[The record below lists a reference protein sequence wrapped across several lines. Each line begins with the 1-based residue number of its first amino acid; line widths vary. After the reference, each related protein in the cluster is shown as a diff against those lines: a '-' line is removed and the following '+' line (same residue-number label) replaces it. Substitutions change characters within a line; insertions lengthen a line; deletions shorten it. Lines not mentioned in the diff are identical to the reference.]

1 MGTKEEQDHSQER
14 GEIRSYECSLVYE
27 SKVERRTD
35 SKLTGH
41 SMKLLKI
48 NRLEEINRR
57 FSTSSLEKT
66 AFFQSV
72 EKMKMTRSFQE
83 EKFSESGPGTEE
95 KKRSIDHFPPGQ
107 DGKTDADKT
116 PPYMFYS
123 EGFVFIKTSS
133 SDLYWVQYKGVPQG
147 YRPWPWSCILD
158 RIRNPD
164 SDWANYMGQVG
175 KKCLKGVIDRSESMG
190 RKDTC
195 VQGCICQGQC
205 GFLKVKEAS
214 ASQIYESSLLIS
226 CAGVA
231 KLGCIS
237 EQPGWKAFAT
247 DIVLKQL
254 IIRAFPSHTQTS
266 KMTTSSRQSSSTSMV
281 NNLAKIFDPNALQN
295 QGPDNGMEPP
305 QTLRVERNDVSTSES
320 FNIMDVKFASLE
332 EKIDKLLTLQEN
344 VLKKLNSVSQEICC
358 IEKDM
363 EMVSKVI
370 KEKSHFNETETKE
383 KKPPDSTDGDIQQS
397 QSCSQEEVDK
407 LNKENA
413 KRESSVLLEVDPPKF
428 HTEESDEKE
437 ESLSLESHYEYRR
450 NSFQESFTPEKKQE
464 EDAVDD
470 ACQKLTVQKI
480 ESESPIDEEKKKK
493 EHQVPED
500 ALEEQQKEKKNE
512 GEENAAKSEKG
523 AEKPPAPS
531 QKEDK
536 AEQSHDE
543 EVSEGRRAKIP
554 KYRVEGEIISDD
566 TPTPPAPFDHRIVSA
581 KRVGITNYYNVN
593 EDEILGGGR
602 FGQVHKCEEKATGL
616 KLAAK
621 IIKAQGPKQKDEVKN
636 EINVMNQLN
645 HVNLIQLYDAF
656 ESKNDIVLVMEY
668 VEGGELFDRI
678 IDENYNLT
686 EMDTISFIKQICK
699 GIQYMHQMYILH
711 LDLKPENILC
721 VNREA
726 NQIKIID
733 FGLARRYKPREKL
746 RVNFGTPEFL
756 APEVVNYEFVS
767 FPTDMWSLGVIAYML
782 LTGLSPFLGDDDNE
796 TLNNIL
802 ACNWDFEDEEFRDV
816 SDEAKD
822 FISKLL
828 IKEK

>member
-1 MGTKEEQDHSQER
+1 
-14 GEIRSYECSLVYE
+14 
-27 SKVERRTD
+27 
-35 SKLTGH
+35 
-41 SMKLLKI
+41 
-48 NRLEEINRR
+48 
-57 FSTSSLEKT
+57 
-66 AFFQSV
+66 
-72 EKMKMTRSFQE
+72 
-83 EKFSESGPGTEE
+83 
-95 KKRSIDHFPPGQ
+95 
-107 DGKTDADKT
+107 
-116 PPYMFYS
+116 
-123 EGFVFIKTSS
+123 
-133 SDLYWVQYKGVPQG
+133 
-147 YRPWPWSCILD
+147 
-158 RIRNPD
+158 
-164 SDWANYMGQVG
+164 
-175 KKCLKGVIDRSESMG
+175 
-190 RKDTC
+190 
-195 VQGCICQGQC
+195 
-205 GFLKVKEAS
+205 
-214 ASQIYESSLLIS
+214 
-226 CAGVA
+226 
-231 KLGCIS
+231 
-237 EQPGWKAFAT
+237 
-247 DIVLKQL
+247 
-254 IIRAFPSHTQTS
+254 
-266 KMTTSSRQSSSTSMV
+266 MTTSSRQSSSTSMV
-281 NNLAKIFDPNALQN
+281 NNLAKIFDPNTLQN
-295 QGPDNGMEPP
+295 QGPGNGMEPP
-305 QTLRVERNDVSTSES
+305 QILHVERSDVSTSES

-332 EKIDKLLTLQEN
+332 EKIDKLLTLQDN
-344 VLKKLNSVSQEICC
+344 VLKKLNSFSQEICC
-358 IEKDM
+358 IGKDM
-363 EMVSKVI
+363 ETVKAETSEPGSRMERNKKMRNNEMRRLCLKMKKSLSDINRKAEQQVKRLDGLEQSVSGLQKLVGPLVERVKTLIIHNSSVKHHVKKRKVCKAGAGHPFRMHIFSETTAGDLLKKKNEKVI

-397 QSCSQEEVDK
+397 QSCSPEEEVDK

-413 KRESSVLLEVDPPKF
+413 KRESSLVLEADPPKF
-428 HTEESDEKE
+428 HTEESEEKQ

-450 NSFQESFTPEKKQE
+450 NSFQESFTEKQQE

-470 ACQKLTVQKI
+470 ACQKLTVQEI
-480 ESESPIDEEKKKK
+480 ESESPAAEEKK

-500 ALEEQQKEKKNE
+500 ALEKQQEEKESEEK
-512 GEENAAKSEKG
+512 ENAVESEKD
-523 AEKPPAPS
+523 AEEPPAPS
-531 QKEDK
+531 QKEDE
-536 AEQSHDE
+536 AEQSYDE
-543 EVSEGRRAKIP
+543 EVPEGRCKSCE
-554 KYRVEGEIISDD
+554 KDD
-566 TPTPPAPFDHRIVSA
+566 IPTPPAPFDHRIVSA
-581 KRVGITNYYNVN
+581 KRVGISNYYNVN

-828 IKEK
+828 IKEKCWRLSATAALKHPWLTDHRLHCRLQRKAKGDRVSQAPLAK

>member
-1 MGTKEEQDHSQER
+1 
-14 GEIRSYECSLVYE
+14 
-27 SKVERRTD
+27 
-35 SKLTGH
+35 
-41 SMKLLKI
+41 
-48 NRLEEINRR
+48 
-57 FSTSSLEKT
+57 
-66 AFFQSV
+66 
-72 EKMKMTRSFQE
+72 
-83 EKFSESGPGTEE
+83 
-95 KKRSIDHFPPGQ
+95 
-107 DGKTDADKT
+107 
-116 PPYMFYS
+116 
-123 EGFVFIKTSS
+123 
-133 SDLYWVQYKGVPQG
+133 
-147 YRPWPWSCILD
+147 
-158 RIRNPD
+158 
-164 SDWANYMGQVG
+164 
-175 KKCLKGVIDRSESMG
+175 
-190 RKDTC
+190 
-195 VQGCICQGQC
+195 
-205 GFLKVKEAS
+205 
-214 ASQIYESSLLIS
+214 
-226 CAGVA
+226 
-231 KLGCIS
+231 
-237 EQPGWKAFAT
+237 
-247 DIVLKQL
+247 
-254 IIRAFPSHTQTS
+254 
-266 KMTTSSRQSSSTSMV
+266 MTTSSRQSSSTPMV
-281 NNLAKIFDPNALQN
+281 NNLAKIFDPNTLQN
-295 QGPDNGMEPP
+295 QGPDNEMEPL
-305 QTLRVERNDVSTSES
+305 QILHVERSDVSTSGS
-320 FNIMDVKFASLE
+320 FNVMDVKLASLE
-332 EKIDKLLTLQEN
+332 EKIDKLLTLQDN
-344 VLKKLNSVSQEICC
+344 ILKKLNSVSHEIYC

-363 EMVSKVI
+363 EMVKAETSEPGSRMERNRKMRNNEMKRLCLKMKKSLYDINRKAEQQVKRLDGLEHSVSGLQKLVGPLIEKVKTLIIHNSSVKHHVKKRKVCKAGAGHPFRMHVFSETTAGDLLKKKNEKVI
-370 KEKSHFNETETKE
+370 KEKSHFTETETKE
-383 KKPPDSTDGDIQQS
+383 KKPPDSTDGDTQQS
-397 QSCSQEEVDK
+397 QSCSQEEEVDK

-413 KRESSVLLEVDPPKF
+413 KRENSVLLEVDPPKF
-428 HTEESDEKE
+428 HTEESEEKE
-437 ESLSLESHYEYRR
+437 QSLPLESNYVYRR
-450 NSFQESFTPEKKQE
+450 NSFQESITLEKQQE
-464 EDAVDD
+464 EGAVDD
-470 ACQKLTVQKI
+470 ACQKLTVQET
-480 ESESPIDEEKKKK
+480 ESESPADEETTK

-500 ALEEQQKEKKNE
+500 TLEKQQEEKESKEE
-512 GEENAAKSEKG
+512 GNADKSENG
-523 AEKPPAPS
+523 AEEPPAPS

-536 AEQSHDE
+536 AEQRDDE
-543 EVSEGRRAKIP
+543 EVSEGRCKSCE
-554 KYRVEGEIISDD
+554 KDD
-566 TPTPPAPFDHRIVSA
+566 IPTPPAPFDHRIVSA
-581 KRVGITNYYNVN
+581 KRVGICNYYNVN
-593 EDEILGGGR
+593 EEEVLGGGR

-721 VNREA
+721 VNRKA

-828 IKEK
+828 IKEKCWRLSATAALKHPWLTDHKLHFRLQKKAKGGCVSQAPLAQ

>member
-1 MGTKEEQDHSQER
+1 
-14 GEIRSYECSLVYE
+14 
-27 SKVERRTD
+27 
-35 SKLTGH
+35 
-41 SMKLLKI
+41 
-48 NRLEEINRR
+48 
-57 FSTSSLEKT
+57 
-66 AFFQSV
+66 
-72 EKMKMTRSFQE
+72 
-83 EKFSESGPGTEE
+83 
-95 KKRSIDHFPPGQ
+95 
-107 DGKTDADKT
+107 
-116 PPYMFYS
+116 
-123 EGFVFIKTSS
+123 
-133 SDLYWVQYKGVPQG
+133 
-147 YRPWPWSCILD
+147 
-158 RIRNPD
+158 
-164 SDWANYMGQVG
+164 
-175 KKCLKGVIDRSESMG
+175 
-190 RKDTC
+190 
-195 VQGCICQGQC
+195 
-205 GFLKVKEAS
+205 
-214 ASQIYESSLLIS
+214 
-226 CAGVA
+226 
-231 KLGCIS
+231 
-237 EQPGWKAFAT
+237 
-247 DIVLKQL
+247 
-254 IIRAFPSHTQTS
+254 
-266 KMTTSSRQSSSTSMV
+266 MTTSSRQSSSTSMV
-281 NNLAKIFDPNALQN
+281 NNLAKIFDPNTLQN

-305 QTLRVERNDVSTSES
+305 QILRVERNDVSTSES
-320 FNIMDVKFASLE
+320 FNITDVKFASLE
-332 EKIDKLLTLQEN
+332 EKIDKLLTLQDN

-363 EMVSKVI
+363 EMVKAETSEPGSRMERNKKMRNNEMKRLCLKMKKSLSDINRKAEQQVKRLDGLEQSVSGLQKLVGPLVEKVKTLIIHNSSVKHHVKKRKVCKAGAGHPFRMHVFSETTAGDLLKKKNEKVI

-383 KKPPDSTDGDIQQS
+383 KKPPDSTDGNTQQS
-397 QSCSQEEVDK
+397 QSCSQEEIDK
-407 LNKENA
+407 LNKENT
-413 KRESSVLLEVDPPKF
+413 KRESSVQLEVDPPKF
-428 HTEESDEKE
+428 HTEESE
-437 ESLSLESHYEYRR
+437 EREQNLSLESNYVYRR

-464 EDAVDD
+464 EGAVDD
-470 ACQKLTVQKI
+470 ACQKLTVQEI
-480 ESESPIDEEKKKK
+480 ESEYPADEETKK

-500 ALEEQQKEKKNE
+500 ALEEQQEEKETE
-512 GEENAAKSEKG
+512 REENADKSEKG
-523 AEKPPAPS
+523 EPPAPS

-536 AEQSHDE
+536 AEKSDDE
-543 EVSEGRRAKIP
+543 EVSEGRCKSCE
-554 KYRVEGEIISDD
+554 KDD
-566 TPTPPAPFDHRIVSA
+566 LPTPPAPFDHRIVSA
-581 KRVGITNYYNVN
+581 KRVGISNYYNVN

-828 IKEK
+828 IKEKCWRLSATAALKHPWLTDHKLHCRLQKKAKGDCVSRAPLAQ

>member
-1 MGTKEEQDHSQER
+1 
-14 GEIRSYECSLVYE
+14 
-27 SKVERRTD
+27 
-35 SKLTGH
+35 
-41 SMKLLKI
+41 
-48 NRLEEINRR
+48 
-57 FSTSSLEKT
+57 
-66 AFFQSV
+66 
-72 EKMKMTRSFQE
+72 
-83 EKFSESGPGTEE
+83 
-95 KKRSIDHFPPGQ
+95 
-107 DGKTDADKT
+107 
-116 PPYMFYS
+116 
-123 EGFVFIKTSS
+123 
-133 SDLYWVQYKGVPQG
+133 
-147 YRPWPWSCILD
+147 
-158 RIRNPD
+158 
-164 SDWANYMGQVG
+164 
-175 KKCLKGVIDRSESMG
+175 
-190 RKDTC
+190 
-195 VQGCICQGQC
+195 
-205 GFLKVKEAS
+205 
-214 ASQIYESSLLIS
+214 
-226 CAGVA
+226 
-231 KLGCIS
+231 
-237 EQPGWKAFAT
+237 
-247 DIVLKQL
+247 
-254 IIRAFPSHTQTS
+254 
-266 KMTTSSRQSSSTSMV
+266 MV
-281 NNLAKIFDPNALQN
+281 NNLAKRFDPNTLQN
-295 QGPDNGMEPP
+295 QGPGNGMEPP
-305 QTLRVERNDVSTSES
+305 QILHVERSDVSTSES

-332 EKIDKLLTLQEN
+332 EKIDKLLTLQDS
-344 VLKKLNSVSQEICC
+344 VLKKLNSFSQEICC

-363 EMVSKVI
+363 EIVKAETSEPGSRTERNKKMRNNEVKRLCLKMKKSLSDINKKAEQQVKRLDGLEQSVSGLQKLVGPLVEKVKTLIIHNSSVKHHVKKRKVCKAGAGHPFRMHIFSETTAGDLLKKKNEKVI
-370 KEKSHFNETETKE
+370 KEKSHFSETETKE

-397 QSCSQEEVDK
+397 QSCSQEEEVDK

-413 KRESSVLLEVDPPKF
+413 KRESSLLLEVDPPEF
-428 HTEESDEKE
+428 HTEDLEEKQ

-450 NSFQESFTPEKKQE
+450 NSFQESFTPEKQQE

-470 ACQKLTVQKI
+470 ACQKLTVQEI
-480 ESESPIDEEKKKK
+480 ESESPATEEKK

-500 ALEEQQKEKKNE
+500 ALEEQQEEKESE
-512 GEENAAKSEKG
+512 GKENADKSEKG
-523 AEKPPAPS
+523 AEEAPAPS
-531 QKEDK
+531 QKEDE
-536 AEQSHDE
+536 AEQSYDE
-543 EVSEGRRAKIP
+543 EVSEGRCKRCEK
-554 KYRVEGEIISDD
+554 DD
-566 TPTPPAPFDHRIVSA
+566 IPTPPAPFDHRIVSA
-581 KRVGITNYYNVN
+581 KRVGISNYYNVN
-593 EDEILGGGR
+593 KDEILGGGR

-828 IKEK
+828 IKEKCWRLSATAALKHPWLTDHRLHCRLQRKAKGDCVSQAPLAK

>member
-1 MGTKEEQDHSQER
+1 
-14 GEIRSYECSLVYE
+14 
-27 SKVERRTD
+27 
-35 SKLTGH
+35 
-41 SMKLLKI
+41 
-48 NRLEEINRR
+48 
-57 FSTSSLEKT
+57 
-66 AFFQSV
+66 
-72 EKMKMTRSFQE
+72 
-83 EKFSESGPGTEE
+83 
-95 KKRSIDHFPPGQ
+95 
-107 DGKTDADKT
+107 
-116 PPYMFYS
+116 
-123 EGFVFIKTSS
+123 
-133 SDLYWVQYKGVPQG
+133 
-147 YRPWPWSCILD
+147 
-158 RIRNPD
+158 
-164 SDWANYMGQVG
+164 
-175 KKCLKGVIDRSESMG
+175 
-190 RKDTC
+190 
-195 VQGCICQGQC
+195 
-205 GFLKVKEAS
+205 
-214 ASQIYESSLLIS
+214 
-226 CAGVA
+226 
-231 KLGCIS
+231 
-237 EQPGWKAFAT
+237 
-247 DIVLKQL
+247 
-254 IIRAFPSHTQTS
+254 
-266 KMTTSSRQSSSTSMV
+266 MTTSSRQSSSTSMV
-281 NNLAKIFDPNALQN
+281 NNLAKIFDPNTLQN

-305 QTLRVERNDVSTSES
+305 QTLHVERSDVSTSES

-363 EMVSKVI
+363 EMVKAETSEPGSRMERNKKMRNNEVKRLCLKMKKSLSDINRKAEQQVKRLDGLEQSVSGLQKLVGPLVERVKTLVIHNSSVKHHVKKRKACKAGAGHPFRMHVFSETTAGDLLKKKNEKVV

-450 NSFQESFTPEKKQE
+450 NSFQESFTPEQKQE
-464 EDAVDD
+464 EDAVND
-470 ACQKLTVQKI
+470 ACQKLTVQKT
-480 ESESPIDEEKKKK
+480 ESESPTDEEKK

-512 GEENAAKSEKG
+512 GEENADKSEKG
-523 AEKPPAPS
+523 AEDPPAPS

-543 EVSEGRRAKIP
+543 EVSEGRCKSCE
-554 KYRVEGEIISDD
+554 KDD

-581 KRVGITNYYNVN
+581 KRVGISNYYNVN

-699 GIQYMHQMYILH
+699 GIQYMHQMYIIH

-828 IKEK
+828 IKEKCWRLSATAALKHPWLTDHKLHCRLQKKAKGGCVSQAPLAQ

>member
-1 MGTKEEQDHSQER
+1 
-14 GEIRSYECSLVYE
+14 
-27 SKVERRTD
+27 
-35 SKLTGH
+35 
-41 SMKLLKI
+41 
-48 NRLEEINRR
+48 
-57 FSTSSLEKT
+57 
-66 AFFQSV
+66 
-72 EKMKMTRSFQE
+72 
-83 EKFSESGPGTEE
+83 
-95 KKRSIDHFPPGQ
+95 
-107 DGKTDADKT
+107 
-116 PPYMFYS
+116 
-123 EGFVFIKTSS
+123 
-133 SDLYWVQYKGVPQG
+133 
-147 YRPWPWSCILD
+147 
-158 RIRNPD
+158 
-164 SDWANYMGQVG
+164 
-175 KKCLKGVIDRSESMG
+175 
-190 RKDTC
+190 
-195 VQGCICQGQC
+195 
-205 GFLKVKEAS
+205 
-214 ASQIYESSLLIS
+214 
-226 CAGVA
+226 
-231 KLGCIS
+231 
-237 EQPGWKAFAT
+237 
-247 DIVLKQL
+247 
-254 IIRAFPSHTQTS
+254 
-266 KMTTSSRQSSSTSMV
+266 MTTSSRQSSSTSMV
-281 NNLAKIFDPNALQN
+281 NDLAKILDPNTLQS

-305 QTLRVERNDVSTSES
+305 QILHAERSDVSASES

-332 EKIDKLLTLQEN
+332 EKIDKLLTLQDN
-344 VLKKLNSVSQEICC
+344 VLKKLNSVSHEICC

-363 EMVSKVI
+363 EMVKAETSEPGPRMERNKKMRNNEMKRLCLKMKKSLSDINRKAEQQVKRLDGLEQSVSGLQKLVGPLVEKVKTLIIHNSSVKHHVKKRKVCKAGAGHPFRMHIFSETTAGDLLRKKNEKVI
-370 KEKSHFNETETKE
+370 KEKSYFSETETKE

-397 QSCSQEEVDK
+397 QSCSEEEVDK

-428 HTEESDEKE
+428 HTEESEEKQ
-437 ESLSLESHYEYRR
+437 ESLSLGSHYEYRR
-450 NSFQESFTPEKKQE
+450 NSFQESFAPEKYQE
-464 EDAVDD
+464 EGTVDD
-470 ACQKLTVQKI
+470 ACQKPTVQEI
-480 ESESPIDEEKKKK
+480 ESESPADEEKKEE

-500 ALEEQQKEKKNE
+500 ALEEQKEDKESE
-512 GEENAAKSEKG
+512 GKENADKSEKG
-523 AEKPPAPS
+523 AEEPPAPS
-531 QKEDK
+531 QKEDEE
-536 AEQSHDE
+536 EQSDYE
-543 EVSEGRRAKIP
+543 EVSEGRCKSCE
-554 KYRVEGEIISDD
+554 KGTDD
-566 TPTPPAPFDHRIVSA
+566 IPTPPAPFDHRIVSA
-581 KRVGITNYYNVN
+581 KRVGISNYYNVN

-828 IKEK
+828 IKEKCWRLSATAALKHPWLTDHKLHSRLQKKAKGDCVSQAPLAQ

>member
-1 MGTKEEQDHSQER
+1 MGGKQKKLISINDNLKHPIQER

-48 NRLEEINRR
+48 NRLEEINTR

-83 EKFSESGPGTEE
+83 EKFSESGPGTE
-95 KKRSIDHFPPGQ
+95 
-107 DGKTDADKT
+107 DK
-116 PPYMFYS
+116 
-123 EGFVFIKTSS
+123 
-133 SDLYWVQYKGVPQG
+133 
-147 YRPWPWSCILD
+147 
-158 RIRNPD
+158 
-164 SDWANYMGQVG
+164 
-175 KKCLKGVIDRSESMG
+175 
-190 RKDTC
+190 
-195 VQGCICQGQC
+195 
-205 GFLKVKEAS
+205 
-214 ASQIYESSLLIS
+214 
-226 CAGVA
+226 
-231 KLGCIS
+231 
-237 EQPGWKAFAT
+237 
-247 DIVLKQL
+247 
-254 IIRAFPSHTQTS
+254 
-266 KMTTSSRQSSSTSMV
+266 
-281 NNLAKIFDPNALQN
+281 
-295 QGPDNGMEPP
+295 
-305 QTLRVERNDVSTSES
+305 
-320 FNIMDVKFASLE
+320 
-332 EKIDKLLTLQEN
+332 
-344 VLKKLNSVSQEICC
+344 
-358 IEKDM
+358 
-363 EMVSKVI
+363 KVI
-370 KEKSHFNETETKE
+370 QEKSHFSETETKE

-397 QSCSQEEVDK
+397 QSCSQEEEVDK

-413 KRESSVLLEVDPPKF
+413 KRESSVLPEVDPPKF
-428 HTEESDEKE
+428 HTETSEEKE
-437 ESLSLESHYEYRR
+437 GSLSLESHYEYRR
-450 NSFQESFTPEKKQE
+450 NSFQESLTPEKKQE

-470 ACQKLTVQKI
+470 ACQKLTVQET
-480 ESESPIDEEKKKK
+480 ESESPADEEKKK
-493 EHQVPED
+493 EHQMPEG
-500 ALEEQQKEKKNE
+500 ALEEQQKEKEKE
-512 GEENAAKSEKG
+512 GEENADKSVKAAVE
-523 AEKPPAPS
+523 PPAPS

-543 EVSEGRRAKIP
+543 EVSEGRCKSCE
-554 KYRVEGEIISDD
+554 KDD

-581 KRVGITNYYNVN
+581 KRVGISNYYNVN

-828 IKEK
+828 IKEKCWRLSATAALKHPWLTDHKLHFRLQKKAKGVCVSQAPQAQ

>member
-1 MGTKEEQDHSQER
+1 
-14 GEIRSYECSLVYE
+14 
-27 SKVERRTD
+27 
-35 SKLTGH
+35 
-41 SMKLLKI
+41 MKLLKI
-48 NRLEEINRR
+48 NRLEEINTR
-57 FSTSSLEKT
+57 FSTSRLEKT
-66 AFFQSV
+66 DFFQSV
-72 EKMKMTRSFQE
+72 EKVKMTRSFQE
-83 EKFSESGPGTEE
+83 EKFSESGPGTED
-95 KKRSIDHFPPGQ
+95 KK
-107 DGKTDADKT
+107 A
-116 PPYMFYS
+116 
-123 EGFVFIKTSS
+123 
-133 SDLYWVQYKGVPQG
+133 
-147 YRPWPWSCILD
+147 
-158 RIRNPD
+158 
-164 SDWANYMGQVG
+164 
-175 KKCLKGVIDRSESMG
+175 
-190 RKDTC
+190 
-195 VQGCICQGQC
+195 
-205 GFLKVKEAS
+205 
-214 ASQIYESSLLIS
+214 
-226 CAGVA
+226 
-231 KLGCIS
+231 
-237 EQPGWKAFAT
+237 
-247 DIVLKQL
+247 
-254 IIRAFPSHTQTS
+254 
-266 KMTTSSRQSSSTSMV
+266 
-281 NNLAKIFDPNALQN
+281 
-295 QGPDNGMEPP
+295 
-305 QTLRVERNDVSTSES
+305 
-320 FNIMDVKFASLE
+320 
-332 EKIDKLLTLQEN
+332 
-344 VLKKLNSVSQEICC
+344 
-358 IEKDM
+358 
-363 EMVSKVI
+363 I
-370 KEKSHFNETETKE
+370 KEKSHFTETETKE
-383 KKPPDSTDGDIQQS
+383 EKPPDSTDGDTQQS
-397 QSCSQEEVDK
+397 QSCSQEEEVDK

-413 KRESSVLLEVDPPKF
+413 KRESSVLLKVDPPEF
-428 HTEESDEKE
+428 HTGESEEKE
-437 ESLSLESHYEYRR
+437 QNLSLESNYVYRR
-450 NSFQESFTPEKKQE
+450 NSFQESITPEKQQE
-464 EDAVDD
+464 EGAVDD
-470 ACQKLTVQKI
+470 ACQKLTVQEI
-480 ESESPIDEEKKKK
+480 ESESPADEETKK

-500 ALEEQQKEKKNE
+500 ALEKQQEEKENE
-512 GEENAAKSEKG
+512 GEENADKSEKG
-523 AEKPPAPS
+523 AEEPPAPS
-531 QKEDK
+531 PKEDK
-536 AEQSHDE
+536 AEQSDDE
-543 EVSEGRRAKIP
+543 EVSEGRCKSCE
-554 KYRVEGEIISDD
+554 KDD
-566 TPTPPAPFDHRIVSA
+566 LPTPSAPFDHRIVSA
-581 KRVGITNYYNVN
+581 KRVGISNYYNVN

-828 IKEK
+828 IKEKCWRLSATAALKHPWLTDHKLHFRLQ

>member
-1 MGTKEEQDHSQER
+1 
-14 GEIRSYECSLVYE
+14 
-27 SKVERRTD
+27 
-35 SKLTGH
+35 
-41 SMKLLKI
+41 
-48 NRLEEINRR
+48 
-57 FSTSSLEKT
+57 
-66 AFFQSV
+66 
-72 EKMKMTRSFQE
+72 
-83 EKFSESGPGTEE
+83 
-95 KKRSIDHFPPGQ
+95 
-107 DGKTDADKT
+107 
-116 PPYMFYS
+116 
-123 EGFVFIKTSS
+123 
-133 SDLYWVQYKGVPQG
+133 
-147 YRPWPWSCILD
+147 
-158 RIRNPD
+158 
-164 SDWANYMGQVG
+164 
-175 KKCLKGVIDRSESMG
+175 
-190 RKDTC
+190 
-195 VQGCICQGQC
+195 
-205 GFLKVKEAS
+205 
-214 ASQIYESSLLIS
+214 
-226 CAGVA
+226 
-231 KLGCIS
+231 
-237 EQPGWKAFAT
+237 
-247 DIVLKQL
+247 
-254 IIRAFPSHTQTS
+254 
-266 KMTTSSRQSSSTSMV
+266 MTTSSRQSSSTSMV
-281 NNLAKIFDPNALQN
+281 NNLAKRFDPNTLQN
-295 QGPDNGMEPP
+295 QGPGNGMEPP
-305 QTLRVERNDVSTSES
+305 QILHVERSDVSTSES

-332 EKIDKLLTLQEN
+332 EKIDKLLTLQDS
-344 VLKKLNSVSQEICC
+344 VLKKLNSFSQEICC

-363 EMVSKVI
+363 EMVKAETSEPGSRTERNKKMRNNEMKRLCLKMQKSLSDINKKAEQQVKRLDGLEQSVSGLQKLVGPLVEKVKTLIIHNSSVKHHVKKRKVCKAGAGHPFRMHIFSETTAGDLLKKKNEKVI

-397 QSCSQEEVDK
+397 QSCSQEEEVDK

-413 KRESSVLLEVDPPKF
+413 KRESSLVLEVDPPRF
-428 HTEESDEKE
+428 HTEESEEKQDN
-437 ESLSLESHYEYRR
+437 LSLESHYEYRR
-450 NSFQESFTPEKKQE
+450 NSFQESFTPEKQQE

-470 ACQKLTVQKI
+470 ACQKLTVQEI
-480 ESESPIDEEKKKK
+480 ESESPAAEETK

-500 ALEEQQKEKKNE
+500 ALEEQQEEKESE
-512 GEENAAKSEKG
+512 GKENADKSEKG
-523 AEKPPAPS
+523 AEEPPAPS
-531 QKEDK
+531 QKEDE
-536 AEQSHDE
+536 AEQSYDE
-543 EVSEGRRAKIP
+543 EVSEGRCKRCEK
-554 KYRVEGEIISDD
+554 DD
-566 TPTPPAPFDHRIVSA
+566 IPTPPAPFDHRIVSA
-581 KRVGITNYYNVN
+581 KRVGISNYYNVN

-828 IKEK
+828 IKEKCWRLSATAALKHPWLTDHRLHCRLQRKAKGDCVSQAPLAK

>member
-1 MGTKEEQDHSQER
+1 MGTVSGTIRILIYDPNLTHWFCVGNDGSGNALKCEMGSR
-14 GEIRSYECSLVYE
+14 GVSEPCLASRSVLSLKHPLVTSTGCSTRECLKVTDRGHGG
-27 SKVERRTD
+27 SKVA
-35 SKLTGH
+35 SP
-41 SMKLLKI
+41 SCC
-48 NRLEEINRR
+48 
-57 FSTSSLEKT
+57 
-66 AFFQSV
+66 
-72 EKMKMTRSFQE
+72 
-83 EKFSESGPGTEE
+83 GTEIP
-95 KKRSIDHFPPGQ
+95 SP
-107 DGKTDADKT
+107 
-116 PPYMFYS
+116 
-123 EGFVFIKTSS
+123 
-133 SDLYWVQYKGVPQG
+133 
-147 YRPWPWSCILD
+147 
-158 RIRNPD
+158 NPN
-164 SDWANYMGQVG
+164 AE
-175 KKCLKGVIDRSESMG
+175 CLKGVIDRSESTA
-190 RKDTC
+190 RKNIN
-195 VQGCICQGQC
+195 VQGCICQGHC

-214 ASQIYESSLLIS
+214 ASNRNNVKSSM
-226 CAGVA
+226 
-231 KLGCIS
+231 
-237 EQPGWKAFAT
+237 WKTFRVMA
-247 DIVLKQL
+247 QL
-254 IIRAFPSHTQTS
+254 HVRHTC
-266 KMTTSSRQSSSTSMV
+266 
-281 NNLAKIFDPNALQN
+281 
-295 QGPDNGMEPP
+295 
-305 QTLRVERNDVSTSES
+305 TL
-320 FNIMDVKFASLE
+320 
-332 EKIDKLLTLQEN
+332 
-344 VLKKLNSVSQEICC
+344 SVITQ
-358 IEKDM
+358 
-363 EMVSKVI
+363 VI
-370 KEKSHFNETETKE
+370 KENSYFSETETKE

-397 QSCSQEEVDK
+397 QSCSQEEIDK
-407 LNKENA
+407 LNKENT
-413 KRESSVLLEVDPPKF
+413 KRESSILLEVDPPKF
-428 HTEESDEKE
+428 HTEESEEKQ
-437 ESLSLESHYEYRR
+437 ESLSLGSHYEYRR
-450 NSFQESFTPEKKQE
+450 NSFQESFTPEKHQE

-470 ACQKLTVQKI
+470 ACQKPTVQEIKT
-480 ESESPIDEEKKKK
+480 ESPADEEKKKEE

-500 ALEEQQKEKKNE
+500 ALEEEQEDKESE
-512 GEENAAKSEKG
+512 GKENADKSEKG
-523 AEKPPAPS
+523 AEEPPAPS
-531 QKEDK
+531 QKEDE
-536 AEQSHDE
+536 AEQSDDE
-543 EVSEGRRAKIP
+543 EVSEGRCKSCE
-554 KYRVEGEIISDD
+554 KGTDD
-566 TPTPPAPFDHRIVSA
+566 IPTPPAPFDHRIVSA
-581 KRVGITNYYNVN
+581 KRVGISNYYNVN

-828 IKEK
+828 IKEKWYMILKRLKVTVCLKHPWLNNLSERAAKQKRAQCFWLMWNKVIAIRLAEPGA